1 MNGILKIVKFSIII
15 LCLNACSNN
24 AHLEYALE
32 YAGDNR
38 GELERV
44 LEHYKNDALK
54 LKAAHFL
61 IENMP
66 GHYGVYKNRSGNTE
80 VRQDA
85 QVITSDYL
93 IRNIDA
99 SFMVWKQNPWYK
111 YISFDNFCELIL
123 PYRISNEPLEEWREA
138 YYREFRYVLD
148 IAEPTED
155 LVAACQLINL
165 QIQEYDRFN
174 FHEIEPHVSPFELK
188 LYNDSIFFNT
198 IMKCDTLMNFNVVVT
213 NNHAFIGVGSYQDS
227 MFKIINEKGQV
238 TKGYFTYPYKNKTEG
253 KISANVRAMAYQG
266 TMEINPSQNKLVYVT
281 SYAKQLYFFLVEEGK
296 MQLIKEI
303 KDSYPQ
309 YIPDTSHGVSAIYD
323 KKAPFGF
330 TDVTTT
336 DQFVYALYS
345 GKSFEEYG
353 LQCSEGN
360 KLFVYTWGGELVD
373 EYTLDIDI
381 NCICVDN
388 HDEIMYAIANN
399 PDPQIVKFNI
409 K

>member
-1 MNGILKIVKFSIII
+1 MRKCYNILLLIPFFLFSCDQRGNTGLNLLKHENVEIEDLMIGYGRSIRQIDSFLVI
-15 LCLNACSNN
+15 L
-24 AHLEYALE
+24 
-32 YAGDNR
+32 D
-38 GELERV
+38 
-44 LEHYKNDALK
+44 YKNDALFHLVNVK
-54 LKAAHFL
+54 RMKYKGAF
-61 IENMP
+61 
-66 GHYGVYKNRSGNTE
+66 GVKGDGPQEFIHPS
-80 VRQDA
+80 DMA
-85 QVITSDYL
+85 QYTSHSLCCY
-93 IRNIDA
+93 
-99 SFMVWKQNPWYK
+99 
-111 YISFDNFCELIL
+111 
-123 PYRISNEPLEEWREA
+123 
-138 YYREFRYVLD
+138 
-148 IAEPTED
+148 D
-155 LVAACQLINL
+155 LMK
-165 QIQEYDRFN
+165 RT
-174 FHEIEPHVSPFELK
+174 VSELK